1 MLRFSVV
8 ENGSDPIDLTGAYL
22 VGTDSVPLRADIRFE
37 NGEIVCEKRTAG
49 PAALALVWPVEGVG
63 KLLLETARLPERDRP
78 YHLHREMARGHLMRL
93 TQKREDWGLLDD
105 SLLPE
110 LAPNFTKARARFVES
125 VKADDPLEV
134 AGHAD
139 EALRLAIES
148 AERLSVNYAEALLAR
163 RHQIGGFGRRTFG
176 CGIDLSNT
184 SDAYRNRLVD
194 AFDFAYVPV
203 RWRDIEPRE
212 QEVVWDHIDPWVDWL
227 SKRRIPIRMGPLVSF
242 HEDDL
247 PDWTYIWENDF
258 ETARDLVFNHIRR
271 VVSRYSSFVQSW
283 EVISG
288 IHCDNCFQFNF
299 EQLMELTRLAGAV
312 CKQISPR
319 SQAIVRLRALW
330 GEYYARNQRSI
341 PPMLYADMAVQSSV
355 AFDAFGLDLSFG
367 LAADGYFVR
376 DMFQISSMLDR
387 LAGLGKPFH
396 ISAIAVP
403 ASHAGHRTAADGNSL
418 TVARGG
424 VWHGQWDESM
434 QAEWTKQFVEIALSK
449 PFVETVCWSSLSD
462 RQDAAIP
469 QSGLLGADLQ
479 PRPAYDVVRRI
490 RKQISAQAK
499 TSRSTSTRS

>member
-8 ENGSDPIDLTGAYL
+8 ENGSDPIDLSGAYL

-63 KLLLETARLPERDRP
+63 RLLLETARLPERDRP

-105 SLLPE
+105 ASLPD
-110 LAPNFTKARARFVES
+110 LARHLSEARAQFVES
-125 VKADDPLEV
+125 VKTDDPLEA

-139 EALRLAIES
+139 EALRLAIQS
-148 AERLSVNYAEALLAR
+148 AERMTVGYAEALLQR

-184 SDAYRNRLVD
+184 TDAYRNLLVD
-194 AFDFAYVPV
+194 AFDFAYVPIH
-203 RWRDIEPRE
+203 WRDIEPRE
-212 QEVVWDHIDPWVDWL
+212 QEIVWDRIDPWIDWL

-242 HEDDL
+242 HEDHL
-247 PDWTYIWENDF
+247 PDWTFIWENDF
-258 ETARDLVFNHIRR
+258 ETIRDLTFNHIRR

-288 IHCDNCFQFNF
+288 IHCDNSFHFNF
-299 EQLMELTRLAGAV
+299 EQLMELTRMAAAV

-319 SQAIVRLRALW
+319 SQSIVRLRALW

-341 PPMLYADMAVQSSV
+341 PPILYADMAVQSSV

-367 LAADGYFVR
+367 LAADGYFMR
-376 DMFQISSMLDR
+376 DMFQVSSMLDR

-396 ISAIAVP
+396 IAALAVP
-403 ASHAGHRTAADGNSL
+403 ASNAGQRSASDGNTL

-424 VWHGQWDESM
+424 VWHGKWDEMM
-434 QAEWTKQFVEIALSK
+434 QAEWTKQIIEIALSK
-449 PFVETVCWSSLSD
+449 AFVETVCWNSLAD
-462 RQDAAIP
+462 RDAAAIP
-469 QSGLLGADLQ
+469 NSGLVTASLK
-479 PRPAYDVVRRI
+479 PRPAYEVVRRI
-490 RKQISAQAK
+490 RRQISRRDRDA
-499 TSRSTSTRS
+499 S